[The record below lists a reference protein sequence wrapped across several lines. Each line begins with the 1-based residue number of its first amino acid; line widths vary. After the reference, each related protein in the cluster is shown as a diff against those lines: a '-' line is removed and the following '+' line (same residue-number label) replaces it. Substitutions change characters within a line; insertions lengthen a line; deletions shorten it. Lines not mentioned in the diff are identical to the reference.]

1 MTERKYRH
9 RGYMEDSEYYEER
22 RQERRR
28 GPREPIDVTG
38 PRLPRLVQTVVATRC
53 YNCSTTLPTGT
64 DFNGNC
70 PKCGAAL
77 HCCKQCAYFEPSL
90 RFQCAKPITERI
102 ARKDE
107 PNNCPYFS
115 PRVTVARD
123 TGSSGSVLATGLSPR
138 TPADA
143 RAAFN
148 NLFKK

>member
-1 MTERKYRH
+1 MSDRKYRH
-9 RGYMEDSEYYEER
+9 RGYMEDGEYEER
-22 RQERRR
+22 QERKR

-38 PRLPRLVQTVVATRC
+38 PRLPRMVRSVVATRC
-53 YNCSTTLPTGT
+53 YNCSATLPSGI

-70 PKCGAAL
+70 PKCGVAL

-90 RFQCAKPITERI
+90 RFQCAKPIPKRI
-102 ARKDE
+102 PRKDE
-107 PNNCPYFS
+107 ANDCEFFA

-123 TGSSGSVLATGLSPR
+123 TGSAGSALATGLSPR
-138 TPADA
+138 TPEDA